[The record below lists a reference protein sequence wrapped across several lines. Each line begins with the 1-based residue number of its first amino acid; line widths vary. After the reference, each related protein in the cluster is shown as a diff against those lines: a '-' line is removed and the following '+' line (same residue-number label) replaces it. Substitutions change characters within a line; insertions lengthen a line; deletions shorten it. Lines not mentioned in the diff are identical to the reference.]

1 MSSSVLKLQ
10 SPSRSESQPG
20 GRFICFIH
28 QYDWQESATGSILVE
43 KYDPCQIGGW
53 MTSIEA
59 DADGNLVLV
68 GGMTTYEVN
77 QPIKVDNTAGT
88 VTLEVTDEPFAT
100 IDLGS
105 ETTVSAG
112 NTITVSKAQC
122 FYVVNEEWILN
133 EGDLA
138 SVEGRILDDGSI
150 VIDGGFGY
158 YIEDVTTTTITSKGV
173 SRVMSD
179 TTRTVSL
186 IYRDTRL
193 MVPNGKHEFVNE
205 SNGEARSCDVYMY
218 QSNDT
223 VYVMNLYGYG
233 WGENFIVLNQDGTM
247 SYPEQPLRDIVDADY
262 PDGDGLWYNTSV
274 VDGEMVA
281 GNQGEAAPEA
291 LTWGLTRPSDHDGR
305 WYGWDN
311 NVLYFTNDQ
320 EFVLPSSGL
329 LRGDANGDGI
339 IDVSDITAL
348 IDALLSENFDGIN
361 LANADASLDDT
372 IGIEDVTMIAD
383 YLLVGLWPY

>member
-1 MSSSVLKLQ
+1 
-10 SPSRSESQPG
+10 
-20 GRFICFIH
+20 
-28 QYDWQESATGSILVE
+28 
-43 KYDPCQIGGW
+43 
-53 MTSIEA
+53 MTSLEA

-281 GNQGEAAPEA
+281 GNQGEAASEA